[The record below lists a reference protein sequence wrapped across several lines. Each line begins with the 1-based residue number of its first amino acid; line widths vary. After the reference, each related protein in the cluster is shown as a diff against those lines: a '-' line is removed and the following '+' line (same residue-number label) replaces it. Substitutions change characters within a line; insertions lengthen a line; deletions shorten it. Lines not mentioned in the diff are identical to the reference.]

1 MTWGPYDTE
10 DQAAAD
16 AVSRDP
22 NQVRLEQTCTARQVR
37 LGAYDRRILT
47 WLAGWEPPVVQ
58 VVCGLVDRA
67 YQAGQE
73 NERARHLYRDHPW
86 RAGQDTNNDPGQ
98 T

>member
-1 MTWGPYDTE
+1 MSWGPYDTE
-10 DQAAAD
+10 AEAAAD
-16 AVSRDP
+16 AANTP
-22 NQVRLEQTCTARQVR
+22 GLEQTCAARQVR
-37 LGAYDRRILT
+37 LGAYDRRIIG

-58 VVCGLVDRA
+58 VFAGLVDRA

-73 NERARHLYRDHPW
+73 KERARHLYRGHPW